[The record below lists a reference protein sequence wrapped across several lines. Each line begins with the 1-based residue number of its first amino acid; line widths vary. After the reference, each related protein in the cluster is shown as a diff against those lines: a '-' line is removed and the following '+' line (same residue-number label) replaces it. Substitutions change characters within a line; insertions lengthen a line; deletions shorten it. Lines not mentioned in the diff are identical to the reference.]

1 MLAHLKMLILYS
13 RYRGIVAIY
22 IGIILKN
29 VAMVGGPR
37 SNGRAREI
45 ILVSEN
51 AIDVGG
57 CETVPG

>member
-1 MLAHLKMLILYS
+1 MLIIYS

-37 SNGRAREI
+37 SNGRASEI